1 MTALPHKEKLFFLKW
16 PSDGRPNQT
25 FNKEDFDSWQFTHTL
40 TEAYFSKLLNPTTSR
55 QTRASSFSVITGF
68 TAKHWVIPRHYSS
81 RSQSALTCNG
91 NLLCRHFQNK
101 EMTQSEVNI
110 VLRSIVSF
118 IQSHWQTAWLFWITQ
133 CLCSG
138 LRWWNAAK
146 ENCLI
151 WTVLDLPPPNTELV
165 CVCVCSH

>member
-1 MTALPHKEKLFFLKW
+1 MTELSWQHSLTKKNCFFLKW

-68 TAKHWVIPRHYSS
+68 TAKYWVIPRHYSS

-118 IQSHWQTAWLFWITQ
+118 IQSHWQTAWL
-133 CLCSG
+133 CSES
-138 LRWWNAAK
+138 LS
-146 ENCLI
+146 
-151 WTVLDLPPPNTELV
+151 V
-165 CVCVCSH
+165 CVQDYGGETQRKITV

>member
-1 MTALPHKEKLFFLKW
+1 MFCQIMNDWIVMTALPHKEKLFFLKW

-55 QTRASSFSVITGF
+55 QTRASLFSVITGF

-118 IQSHWQTAWLFWITQ
+118 IQSHWQTAWL
-133 CLCSG
+133 CSES
-138 LRWWNAAK
+138 LS
-146 ENCLI
+146 
-151 WTVLDLPPPNTELV
+151 V
-165 CVCVCSH
+165 CVQDYGGETQRKITV

>member
-1 MTALPHKEKLFFLKW
+1 MNDWIVMTALPHKEKLFFLKW

-118 IQSHWQTAWLFWITQ
+118 IQSHWQTAWL
-133 CLCSG
+133 CSES
-138 LRWWNAAK
+138 LS
-146 ENCLI
+146 
-151 WTVLDLPPPNTELV
+151 V
-165 CVCVCSH
+165 CVQDYGGETQRKITV